1 MKKITLVSIFSVLV
15 MFAFNA
21 SAAATLSWVSQNIN
35 SPLLNPQTAT
45 VVDPLHLTGSV
56 SFNATTTTDY
66 TDTWVFNVVGGPV
79 ANSTSTVLE
88 FFDADM
94 TIKSILLDGMNLTQN
109 VNFPLSLWSINAP
122 LTNGDHTLKLNFDSV
137 DNAFGQYNV
146 KINATP
152 IPAAVWLFGSAL
164 LGVGGLSSRRKSLPA
179 ETLAA

>member
-21 SAAATLSWVSQNIN
+21 SAAVTLSWVSKNIN
-35 SPLLNPQTAT
+35 SPFLIPPTAT
-45 VVDPLHLTGSV
+45 VVDPLHLTGHV
-56 SFNATTTTDY
+56 SFNDKTNQPY
-66 TDTWVFNVVGGPV
+66 IDTWVFNVADGPV
-79 ANSTSTVLE
+79 ANSTATVLE

-94 TIKSILLDGMNLTQN
+94 TIKSILLDGINLTQN
-109 VNFPLSLWSINAP
+109 VISPLSLWFINGP
-122 LTNGDHTLKLNFDSV
+122 LSNGDHTLKLNFASV
-137 DNAFGQYNV
+137 DNASGQYDV